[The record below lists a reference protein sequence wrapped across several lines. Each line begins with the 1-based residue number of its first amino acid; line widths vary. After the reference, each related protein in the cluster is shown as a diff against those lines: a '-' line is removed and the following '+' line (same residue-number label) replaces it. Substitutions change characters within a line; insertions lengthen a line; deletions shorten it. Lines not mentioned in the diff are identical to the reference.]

1 MSQMVLP
8 QTPAPGAQP
17 DTGGKKPSTGPDKSA
32 DSRFDSVSRAEQK
45 RLDQKQA
52 DRRDDA
58 RALEKARQKP
68 DERTEPPAECAR
80 RADTSEPAG
89 KASKTSTDDT
99 PTEAGETSATA
110 EEVAQN
116 EAAAADLEPQ
126 ADAVALTFAEL
137 QALVV
142 PAAGAAN
149 AGMGGTKAMAS
160 NAGGLPGGMG
170 QAPGMQGLAGVL
182 AGLPGMKGMTPGNPA
197 DGGSKGAS
205 QSAGFQFAEALTALG
220 AESGRAQD
228 STSLL
233 ASGRVQSLMDVS
245 GQQLASATAKL
256 PADGAGLRGY
266 ATSVDVPVGH
276 AEWGDKLIGKLAWL
290 TANKLSVAEIH
301 LTPPDMGPMEVRVQ
315 VQHEQANITVHS
327 ANPAVRDQLELHSHR
342 LRDMLSEHGLSLEQ
356 FDVADSP
363 QQQADGQDA
372 GGESGNAGN
381 TPDSDLAGSA
391 QDELGVASGGLDLT
405 WKGEID
411 IFA

>member
-17 DTGGKKPSTGPDKSA
+17 DTGGKKPSTGPEKSA

-58 RALEKARQKP
+58 RALEQARQKP
-68 DERTEPPAECAR
+68 DERTEPPAEGAR

-266 ATSVDVPVGH
+266 VTSVDVPVGH

-381 TPDSDLAGSA
+381 TPDSDQTGSA
-391 QDELGVASGGLDLT
+391 QDELDVASGGLDLT

>member
-17 DTGGKKPSTGPDKSA
+17 DTGGKKPSTGPEKSA

-58 RALEKARQKP
+58 RALEQARQKP
-68 DERTEPPAECAR
+68 DERTEPPAEVVR
-80 RADTSEPAG
+80 RADTNESAG
-89 KASKTSTDDT
+89 QASKTPTDDT
-99 PTEAGETSATA
+99 PTETGETSATA

-116 EAAAADLEPQ
+116 GAAAVDLEPQ
-126 ADAVALTFAEL
+126 SDAVALTFAEL

-149 AGMGGTKAMAS
+149 AGISGNKAMAS
-160 NAGGLPGGMG
+160 NAGGLPGSMG
-170 QAPGMQGLAGVL
+170 QTPGMQGLAGVL
-182 AGLPGMKGMTPGNPA
+182 AGLPGMKGMIPGNPA
-197 DGGSKGAS
+197 DGGGKGAS

-228 STSLL
+228 NTSLL
-233 ASGRVQSLMDVS
+233 ASGRVQTLMDVS
-245 GQQLASATAKL
+245 GQQLTSATAKL

-391 QDELGVASGGLDLT
+391 QDELDVASGGLDLT

>member
-17 DTGGKKPSTGPDKSA
+17 DTGGKKPPTGSEKSA

-68 DERTEPPAECAR
+68 DERTEPPAESDR
-80 RADTSEPAG
+80 RADTSESAR
-89 KASKTSTDDT
+89 KASTTATDDT
-99 PTEAGETSATA
+99 PTEAGQTSATE

-116 EAAAADLEPQ
+116 GAATADLEPQ
-126 ADAVALTFAEL
+126 TDAVALTFAEL

-142 PAAGAAN
+142 PATGAAN
-149 AGMGGTKAMAS
+149 PGMSGTNAMSANS
-160 NAGGLPGGMG
+160 GGMPGSMG
-170 QAPGMQGLAGVL
+170 QPPGMPGLAGVL
-182 AGLPGMKGMTPGNPA
+182 AGLPGMKGMIPGNQA
-197 DGGSKGAS
+197 DSGGKGAS
-205 QSAGFQFAEALTALG
+205 QSAGFQFSEALTALG

-228 STSLL
+228 NTSLL
-233 ASGRVQSLMDVS
+233 ASGRVQSLADVS
-245 GQQLASATAKL
+245 GQQLASATARL
-256 PADGAGLRGY
+256 PAEGAGLRGY